1 MSEYAIYLRKSRKD
15 AEAEQRGE
23 GETLARHRKILLD
36 YAARHSL
43 SISKIYE
50 EIVSGE
56 SIAARPQMQQLLTDV
71 EQEMYS
77 GVLVMEVERL
87 ARGDTMDQGLVAQT
101 FKFSDTKIITPT
113 KTYDPNNEF
122 DEEYFEFGLFMS
134 RREYKTINRRL
145 QQGRRAAAN
154 EGKYLAG
161 RPPYGYEKVKIPNDK
176 GNTLKPIIEQAE
188 VVRNIFNWY
197 VHGLNGEEVGLTKI
211 ANYLNSIGVPPYR
224 HEYWGK
230 EALRDIITNP
240 VYSGTIR
247 WGYRRKKKAVSAG
260 QTVVSRPISLDE
272 NCVVAKGLHEAI
284 VSTELFEAAQ
294 RKIKHVPPPPVGYK
308 KELKGSLAGLINCK
322 KCGHKMSLRKPSQTG
337 KPSYLVCHYR
347 YCENVAT
354 PYDIVERRVLDTLEE
369 WAKKYRLREKDGTIQ
384 NTGTVEILQKAV
396 ESAAQKT
403 ATLQK
408 QLDGMCDLLEQGLY
422 TPDMFRQRSQSVT
435 ERLEKA
441 KAEHAHLSEQLDN
454 AQNVLT
460 AKTEFIPKVEHVLN
474 VYDTLGSPA
483 EKNQLLK
490 EVIDHAEYHK
500 AKSGAYKGVS
510 VDDFELIVYPKM
522 PV

>member
-36 YAARHSL
+36 YAENAGLH
-43 SISKIYE
+43 ISKIYE
-50 EIVSGE
+50 EVVSGE
-56 SIAARPQMQQLLTDV
+56 SIATRPQMQQLLADV
-71 EQEMYS
+71 EQELYS
-77 GVLVMEVERL
+77 GVLVVEVERL

-145 QQGRRAAAN
+145 QQGRRAAAS

-161 RPPYGYEKVKIPNDK
+161 RPPYGYDKVKIPNDK
-176 GNTLKPIIEQAE
+176 GNTLRPIPEQAE
-188 VVRNIFNWY
+188 VVRNIFDWY
-197 VHGLNGEEVGLTKI
+197 VHGLNGEDVGLTKI
-211 ANYLNSIGVPPYR
+211 ANYLNSMGVPPYR

-230 EALRDIITNP
+230 EALRDIVTNP
-240 VYSGTIR
+240 VYCGIIR
-247 WGYRRKKKAVSAG
+247 WGYRRKKKTVSAG
-260 QTVVSRPISLDE
+260 CTVVSRPISYDE
-272 NCVVAKGLHEAI
+272 NCVIAEGLHEPI
-284 VSTELFEAAQ
+284 ISKEIFEAAQ
-294 RKIKHVPPPPVGYK
+294 RKIKSLPPPPVGYK
-308 KELKGSLAGLINCK
+308 KELKGSLSGLITCK
-322 KCGHKMSLRKPSQTG
+322 NCGHKMTLRSPSTAG

-347 YCENVAT
+347 YCDNVST
-354 PYDIVERRVLDTLEE
+354 PYDIVERRVLNTLEE
-369 WAKKYRLREKDGTIQ
+369 WANKYRLKEKESKTRNGD
-384 NTGTVEILQKAV
+384 TVEMLQKAV
-396 ESAAQKT
+396 ESAAKK
-403 ATLQK
+403 ATILQQ

-422 TPDMFRQRSQSVT
+422 TPDMFRQRSQNVS

-441 KAEHAHLSEQLDN
+441 KSEHSRLSEQLN
-454 AQNVLT
+454 NVRKALT
-460 AKTEFIPKVEHVLN
+460 AKMEFIPKVEHVLK
-474 VYDTLGSPA
+474 VYDTLETPA

-490 EVIDHAEYHK
+490 EVIERAEYCK

-510 VDDFELIVYPKM
+510 VDDFELIVYPKT
-522 PV
+522 PI